1 MKRTIFRGW
10 LFPTAFLA
18 PQLLISLIFFFWPA
32 GQAVRESFYTTDT
45 FGLEKIFVGFDNFT
59 YLFHDPSYLS
69 SFITT
74 IIFSASTAGLSLIL
88 GFCFAIAVDRVRH
101 GQGIYT
107 TLFLWPYAIAPAIA
121 GVLWMFLFN
130 PSIGI
135 VAKSLHTLGISWNPL
150 LNGTDAL
157 FLTIVA
163 ASWKQIAYNFIFF
176 LAGLQSIPR
185 SLIEAAAIDGA
196 SPWQRLRSII
206 IPLLS
211 PTVFFLLVMN
221 LIYAFFETFGVIHAV
236 TEGGPG
242 QATMTLVYKSY
253 VDGVVHND
261 FSSSAA
267 QSVILTLIVLFLT
280 VIQFRYV
287 ERRVHY

>member
-10 LFPTAFLA
+10 LFPMAFLA
-18 PQLLISLIFFFWPA
+18 PQLIISLLFFFWPA
-32 GQAVRESFYTTDT
+32 AQAVRESFYTTDP
-45 FGLEKIFVGFDNFT
+45 FGMDKIFVGFDNFIHLYQDPT
-59 YLFHDPSYLS
+59 YLSAF
-69 SFITT
+69 FTT
-74 IIFSASTAGLSLIL
+74 IIFSFATAALSLIV
-88 GFCFAIAVDRVRH
+88 GFCFAVAVDSVRR
-101 GQGIYT
+101 GQGLYT
-107 TLFLWPYAIAPAIA
+107 TLLLWPYAIAPAIS
-121 GVLWMFLFN
+121 GVLWMFMFN

-135 VAKSLHTLGISWNPL
+135 LAKGLRDVGVNWNPL
-150 LNGTDAL
+150 LNGADAL
-157 FLTIVA
+157 FLTIIA

-176 LAGLQSIPR
+176 VAGLQSIPK

-196 SPWQRLRSII
+196 SPFQRLRTIVV
-206 IPLLS
+206 PLLS

-221 LIYAFFETFGVIHAV
+221 LIYAFFDTFGVIDAV

-242 QATMTLVYKSY
+242 QSTMTLVYKSY
-253 VDGVVHND
+253 VDGIKHTD

-267 QSVILTLIVLFLT
+267 QSVILTLIVLVLT